1 MKCRDANALSQWLP
15 HARRVGSWAVVAL
28 SILNCSAAAAEYDAE
43 ILNAD
48 FNHAA
53 RNAKSGTE
61 LIVGSDAAVW
71 RRGARQNR
79 FRSTVAGRVARTVA
93 TLNRVAFNSDASVAV
108 AVGEEGTMLR
118 SGDDGVS
125 WLRVGPAT
133 TGSLRDVLAL
143 PASGVWLV
151 AGDQGRV
158 LRSIDGARQWSVQN
172 IGAKVQINRL
182 FVAPDARIWAVG
194 EANLIAVADE
204 RGEQWQLRRLEQGRE
219 PIVTLA
225 EANGVMLVGSGNGLV
240 LRSTDGGTTW
250 AEIQTS
256 SRAFILELMFLPG
269 YKTWVAITHE
279 GESLWSDDNGQRW
292 HQAGEAFGT
301 ALTDVAYAA
310 DRDLLVA
317 VGHAGVIQTSVNGGR
332 TWQRRTLDPELHLL
346 GLAMNAGR
354 WLAWGRDGVLLQAD
368 GPAGEWRVLRPPLL
382 GDTTTLARAPG
393 GSAVIAAGTA
403 GWMARSSDGEHWQPV
418 PMKFVVDMYPTDFRV
433 VRPTTDG
440 RALLGAGPT
449 ATIMRSEDDGRR
461 WRTVMHRPFE
471 TAETPVDLVA
481 TRSGAW
487 LAPEMSGPID
497 RSLDQGLTWQ
507 RLMKPAGWLEG
518 NIIRT
523 GLASPFDGTVL
534 LTGKGTQLLRSEDH
548 GATWMPQL
556 LPGNYN
562 LFALWAD
569 PSRRSWWL
577 AGADGAL
584 LRSDDGGRY
593 WRHLQ
598 INSAEPVRSVL
609 LNLSRTVNGRWVV
622 AGRDG
627 VIAVSDD
634 GEHWRRISSGTVQ
647 DLRIALREPGSERLV
662 LVGRGGTVLRCTDV
676 SCARWE
682 SLYSHTRGDFRAA
695 IFLPDGSLI
704 AAGARIVRLLPRHVA
719 RVTSGPDPR
728 SPHNSR

>member
-1 MKCRDANALSQWLP
+1 MKCRGANAQMQWLL
-15 HARRVGSWAVVAL
+15 HAPRAALWAVVAL
-28 SILNCSAAAAEYDAE
+28 SFLNYSAAAAEYDAE

-48 FNHAA
+48 FIHAA

-79 FRSTVAGRVARTVA
+79 FRSTAAGQTARSVA
-93 TLNRVAFNSDASVAV
+93 TLNRVAFDSDASVAV

-118 SGDDGVS
+118 SSDDGVS
-125 WLRVGPAT
+125 WLRVGPAMP
-133 TGSLRDVLAL
+133 GSLRDVLAL
-143 PASGVWLV
+143 REPGVWLA
-151 AGDQGRV
+151 AGDQGRL
-158 LRSIDGARQWSVQN
+158 LRSTDGARHWSVQN
-172 IGAKVQINRL
+172 VGAKVQINRL
-182 FVAPDARIWAVG
+182 FAAADGRIWAVG
-194 EANLIAVADE
+194 EASLIAVADQG
-204 RGEQWQLRRLEQGRE
+204 GEQWQLRRLQEGRE

-225 EANGVMLVGSGNGLV
+225 EAGGVMLVGSGNGLV
-240 LRSTDGGTTW
+240 LRSRDGGKEWT
-250 AEIQTS
+250 EIQTP
-256 SRAFILELMFLPG
+256 SRAFILKLMFLPRH
-269 YKTWVAITHE
+269 KTWVAITHE

-292 HQAGEAFGT
+292 HRAGAALGT
-301 ALTDVAYAA
+301 ALSDLAYAA

-317 VGHAGVIQTSVNGGR
+317 VGSAGVIQTSMDGGR
-332 TWQRRTLDPELHLL
+332 GWQRRTLDPELHLL
-346 GLAMNAGR
+346 GLAANAGR

-368 GPAGEWRVLRPPLL
+368 DPAGEWRVLRPPLL

-393 GSAVIAAGTA
+393 NSAVIAAGTA
-403 GWMARSSDGEHWQPV
+403 GWMARSRDGENWQPV

-433 VRPTTDG
+433 VRPTVDG
-440 RALLGAGPT
+440 GALLAAGPT
-449 ATIMRSEDDGRR
+449 ATIMRSHDDGRH

-507 RLMKPAGWLEG
+507 RSAKPAGWLEG

-523 GLASPFDGTVL
+523 GQASPFDGTVL
-534 LTGKGTQLLRSEDH
+534 LVGKGTQLLRSEDH
-548 GATWMPQL
+548 GATWFHTL

-569 PSRRSWWL
+569 PSRSSWLL
-577 AGADGAL
+577 AGAEGAL
-584 LRSDDGGRY
+584 LRSDDGGRR

-598 INSAEPVRSVL
+598 IKSAEPVRSVL
-609 LNLSRTVNGRWVV
+609 LNLSRIVNGRWVV

-647 DLRIALREPGSERLV
+647 DLRIALQEPGSERLV
-662 LVGRGGTVLRCTDV
+662 LVGRGGTVLRCVDA
-676 SCARWE
+676 SCGHWE
-682 SLYSHTRGDFRAA
+682 SLYSHTRADLRAA

-704 AAGARIVRLLPRHVA
+704 AAGARIVRLLPRHSA
-719 RVTSGPDPR
+719 RVTFSPDSRLRHHPR
-728 SPHNSR
+728 